1 MIQFGWFQM
10 ALLGSKRLNRTT
22 KYIKGTK
29 TNSGFISGYSKVIY
43 DSTSQL
49 GYWTKVNKA
58 ALHKTRLQEITFDYL
73 TATHEITPD

>member
-1 MIQFGWFQM
+1 MIQFGWYQM

-29 TNSGFISGYSKVIY
+29 TNSGFISGYSKVLY

-49 GYWTKVNKA
+49 GY
-58 ALHKTRLQEITFDYL
+58 
-73 TATHEITPD
+73 